1 MNLQQ
6 FLLTK
11 LAEESSEIA
20 QIALKTQQFGVDEAR
35 PGQPLTNAERVYCE
49 LDDLLAI
56 VEMLNEDGLGYL
68 PNRERIEAKKD
79 KVRRFLQYSVDLGM
93 VDQSAVFTRENPPAP
108 CSETRKPT
116 VAASEKCVG
125 RVV

>member
-35 PGQPLTNAERVYCE
+35 PGQPRTNAERVYCE

-93 VDQSAVFTRENPPAP
+93 VDQSAVVAADNPPAA
-108 CSETRKPT
+108 CDEVVKSR
-116 VAASEKCVG
+116 VAAS
-125 RVV
+125 